1 ATVAEQYLA
10 DLQAG
15 DAAAASAL
23 ADPGVPN
30 GLRGGL
36 TNAVLG
42 GASAR
47 LDSPTVGEPNISD
60 SSATIPVQY
69 SVDGQKVTTT
79 MSAERA
85 GSSYWVFPAWRLTSS
100 LAQPISVSSAVGL
113 NIGGSDVA
121 TVISDSTD
129 SSKGATTYVYPGSYT
144 VTGAKSGATAKWLVP
159 SVTTVTATSPGS
171 FAKSVSIS
179 VKPAPALVDE
189 VNAQA
194 KSLIDSCAASG
205 LASPKSTLGE
215 CPFSTYSSDGKA
227 TWKVASY
234 PQLEVD
240 TSAFSQTLY
249 ASTGKAG
256 SVQGTTSSAL
266 FGPSTN
272 PQWSACTRG
281 RSPSVRTGPS
291 TWAVEPFRSRGA
303 DLPLVPPGGAQ
314 PESRHVSMVAMGADL
329 VTRQR

>member
-1 ATVAEQYLA
+1 M
-10 DLQAG
+10 
-15 DAAAASAL
+15 
-23 ADPGVPN
+23 
-30 GLRGGL
+30 
-36 TNAVLG
+36 LG

-47 LDSPTVGEPNISD
+47 LDSVLVGEPTITE

-69 SVDGQKVTTT
+69 SVDGQKVNTTLN
-79 MSAERA
+79 AERA
-85 GSSYWVFPAWRLTSS
+85 GSSFAVFPSWRLTSS
-100 LAQPISVSSAVGL
+100 LAQAVSVSSAVGV
-113 NIGGSDVA
+113 NISGTDVA
-121 TVISDSTD
+121 TTSPDSTD
-129 SSKGATTYVYPGSYT
+129 SSNHVTTYIYPGSYS
-144 VTGAKSGATAKWLVP
+144 VTGAKGGATAKWLIP
-159 SVTTVTATSPGS
+159 TEASVTLTSPGS
-171 FAKSVSIS
+171 LPKTVSIAT
-179 VKPAPALVDE
+179 KPSPALIE
-189 VNAQA
+189 ELNAQA

-291 TWAVEPFRSRGA
+291 TWAVDRSGPRRR
-303 DLPLVPPGGAQ
+303 PTPPPGGAQ
-314 PESRHVSMVAMGADL
+314 PESPSLRLSS
-329 VTRQR
+329 R